1 MEKKNDL
8 KVEHDTEILEKLYGK
23 SADLGVND
31 KFLLDY
37 IMNERWKGGN
47 DEKTGNF
54 LGDHYTAYQQRAA
67 EKVDKEDDDR
77 DSEMDRFECEF
88 NFKHEDKDAG
98 YLKTFP
104 RQAPE
109 DSMRRIDDRR
119 KL

>member
-1 MEKKNDL
+1 L
-8 KVEHDTEILEKLYGK
+8 KVEHDTEILQKLYGK
-23 SADLGVND
+23 SADLNIND

-47 DEKTGNF
+47 VE
-54 LGDHYTAYQQRAA
+54 GDHYSVYQQKAA
-67 EKVDKEDDDR
+67 DNIDKEDADR
-77 DSEMDRFECEF
+77 DSEMDRFEAEF

-119 KL
+119 K